1 MFKSMTGF
9 GKTVCELDTKKIT
22 IEVKSLNSKNLD
34 INARIPG
41 LYREKEMQIRN
52 EIAKMLVRG
61 KVDFMMYAETTSVT
75 TNSRINKPIVLEY
88 FRQLKEINDELGLST
103 EADLMQSILR
113 LPETLDVEREEL
125 DAEEWKVIMK
135 SIMSALSDLD
145 RFRQQEGEA
154 LNSDILN
161 RVDAIKGLIPEVE
174 KFEEERIAK
183 VKDRINEGLT
193 GLGNDSGF
201 DKNRFEQELIY
212 YIEKLDVT
220 EEKVRLLNHCAYFR
234 EVANQSISNGKKLG
248 FVAQEMGREIN
259 TLGSKANHQEIQQIV
274 VQMKDELEKIK
285 EQLLNV
291 L

>member
-1 MFKSMTGF
+1 
-9 GKTVCELDTKKIT
+9 
-22 IEVKSLNSKNLD
+22 
-34 INARIPG
+34 
-41 LYREKEMQIRN
+41 
-52 EIAKMLVRG
+52 
-61 KVDFMMYAETTSVT
+61 
-75 TNSRINKPIVLEY
+75 
-88 FRQLKEINDELGLST
+88 
-103 EADLMQSILR
+103 
-113 LPETLDVEREEL
+113 VEREEL